1 MGNLG
6 IYDYYEVDEDFQ
18 FTNQSFQ
25 FYNVHAFVRKYLR
38 VVKYLKVPNH
48 LTTKKSEV
56 GLEPLRLCCLKSMSE
71 VRSLIKYNFL

>member
-25 FYNVHAFVRKYLR
+25 FCNVQAFVRKYL
-38 VVKYLKVPNH
+38 VPNH

-56 GLEPLRLCCLKSMSE
+56 GLEPLRLCLESMSE